1 MGRKTCILSARPISL
16 FKRLKSVIDKSDTNA
31 PADQLIPSPQRFPK
45 GFSGNPR
52 GGPKGALGKVTKL
65 RNFLSPTLTTSAIK
79 VLKSVMRKAE
89 KGSLEHE
96 KLVIN
101 LLRPFL
107 ITQANREGNISLPGD
122 RRTIVT
128 VNVSGTVSAIPDK
141 KGRVLD
147 VKPS

>member
-1 MGRKTCILSARPISL
+1 
-16 FKRLKSVIDKSDTNA
+16 
-31 PADQLIPSPQRFPK
+31 
-45 GFSGNPR
+45 
-52 GGPKGALGKVTKL
+52 
-65 RNFLSPTLTTSAIK
+65 
-79 VLKSVMRKAE
+79 MRKAE

-122 RRTIVT
+122 RRPIVT